1 VKQIKCIDPHV
12 HCRDG
17 REEYKIN
24 IRRVTEIFK
33 ELGFTAIFDMPN
45 TKPPILTE
53 KEVIDRL
60 KLAEKRKPKVKYFLY
75 VGLTSEEKQIQEAV
89 KLVENYPE
97 VVGLKLYAAEE
108 TDQEKIYKILA
119 EIEYTGVL
127 AVHCEK
133 ASLFQPELFDPEN
146 PLHTHNLARPPE
158 AEIESVEDQAIFAL
172 GTGFKGH
179 LHLCHISLP
188 ESVDIVWGM
197 KKELNITSA
206 ITPYH
211 ALLSIQSP
219 EIQGQDSLLY
229 KVNPPLRDR
238 KAVKEIQKRL
248 LEKKIDWIETD
259 FAPHTFEEKLNP
271 PYLSGIASPQL
282 YQKLLAWLGQLR
294 MSQKDIENLTY
305 WNIKRVFGQKL
316 KDL

>member
-1 VKQIKCIDPHV
+1 MKQIKCIDPHV

-119 EIEYTGVL
+119 EIGYTGVL

-133 ASLFQPELFDPEN
+133 TSLFQPELFDPEN
-146 PLHTHNLARPPE
+146 SLHTHNLTRPPE
-158 AEIESVEDQAIFAL
+158 AEIESVEDQAISAL

-188 ESVDIVWGM
+188 ESVDIVWEM
-197 KKELNITSA
+197 KKEINISSG
-206 ITPYH
+206 ITPHH

-238 KAVKEIQKRL
+238 KTVREIQKRL

-259 FAPHTFEEKLNP
+259 FAPHTLEEKISP
-271 PYLSGIASPQL
+271 PYLSGIASLQL

-305 WNIKRVFGQKL
+305 WNIKRVFGEKL
-316 KDL
+316 KEV